1 VPWLRFTPL
10 RDDLQR
16 VVPGESSCPMGRE
29 LLALRYGWQGRAPH
43 TMKQAALA
51 LGIHPRQGA
60 ILAAK
65 TLRALTRVGAK

>member
-1 VPWLRFTPL
+1 
-10 RDDLQR
+10 
-16 VVPGESSCPMGRE
+16 MGRE